1 MAVQRRRIPVDEGRA
16 ALAAWRDA
24 HAPAADAPASE
35 GPGSEGPAAEG
46 PAVSRTTIATAVRY
60 TLEEVT
66 ARAPGNSVEVRVP
79 PFGVTQ
85 CVEGPRHTRGTPP
98 NVIECD
104 AATWLAMVTG
114 RLSWADAVDAGT
126 VAASGLRA
134 DLSGLLPL

>member
-1 MAVQRRRIPVDEGRA
+1 MAVARRRIDPADGQA
-16 ALAAWRDA
+16 ALSQWAAGAVPPSDA
-24 HAPAADAPASE
+24 
-35 GPGSEGPAAEG
+35 GPAA
-46 PAVSRTTIATAVRY
+46 PAVPRSVIATAVRY
-60 TLEEVT
+60 SLEEVT

-104 AATWLAMVTG
+104 ATTWLAMVTG
-114 RLSWADAVDAGT
+114 RLSWADAVSAGR

-134 DLSGLLPL
+134 DLSALLPL

>member
-1 MAVQRRRIPVDEGRA
+1 MAVSRRRIPLAEGRA
-16 ALAAWRDA
+16 ALAAWRA
-24 HAPAADAPASE
+24 STEPAPGPAPAPVPRA
-35 GPGSEGPAAEG
+35 
-46 PAVSRTTIATAVRY
+46 TLATAVRY
-60 TLEEVT
+60 SLEEVT

-104 AATWLAMVTG
+104 ADTWLAVVTG
-114 RLSWADAVDAGT
+114 RISWADAVAAGA

>member
-1 MAVQRRRIPVDEGRA
+1 MAVARRRIDVEEGRA
-16 ALAAWRDA
+16 ALAAWLA
-24 HAPAADAPASE
+24 ANPPAPGGAGAATVP
-35 GPGSEGPAAEG
+35 
-46 PAVSRTTIATAVRY
+46 RTTLATAVRY

-104 AATWLAMVTG
+104 AETWLAMIAG
-114 RLSWADAVDAGT
+114 RLSWADAVDTGK

>member
-1 MAVQRRRIPVDEGRA
+1 MAVSRRRIDPDQGRA
-16 ALAAWRDA
+16 AVAQWAAGGM
-24 HAPAADAPASE
+24 PPSAS
-35 GPGSEGPAAEG
+35 SAAAEV
-46 PAVSRTTIATAVRY
+46 PRSVIATAVRY
-60 TLEEVT
+60 SLEEVT

-114 RLSWADAVDAGT
+114 RMSWADAVDAGR

-134 DLSGLLPL
+134 DLSALLPL

>member
-1 MAVQRRRIPVDEGRA
+1 VAVQRRRIVVEEGRS
-16 ALAAWRDA
+16 ALAAWLETGA
-24 HAPAADAPASE
+24 GEPGTAPALP
-35 GPGSEGPAAEG
+35 
-46 PAVSRTTIATAVRY
+46 RNTIATAVRY
-60 TLEEVT
+60 SLEEVT

-85 CVEGPRHTRGTPP
+85 CVQGPRHTRGTPP

-114 RLSWADAVDAGT
+114 QLSWADAVSSGR

>member
-1 MAVQRRRIPVDEGRA
+1 MAIARRRIGIEEGRA
-16 ALAAWRDA
+16 ALAAWLEACD
-24 HAPAADAPASE
+24 PAS
-35 GPGSEGPAAEG
+35 GVPASG
-46 PAVSRTTIATAVRY
+46 VPRAVTATAVRY

-114 RLSWADAVDAGT
+114 QLSWSDAVTSGK

-134 DLSGLLPL
+134 DLSELLPL

>member
-1 MAVQRRRIPVDEGRA
+1 MAISRRRIDIDEGRA
-16 ALAAWRDA
+16 ALAAWLEA
-24 HAPAADAPASE
+24 GVPAS
-35 GPGSEGPAAEG
+35 GVPASG
-46 PAVSRTTIATAVRY
+46 VPRAVTATAVRY
-60 TLEEVT
+60 SLEEVT

-114 RLSWADAVDAGT
+114 RLSWSDAVASGK

-134 DLSGLLPL
+134 DLSELLPL

>member
-1 MAVQRRRIPVDEGRA
+1 MAVSRRRIAVDEGRA
-16 ALAAWRDA
+16 ALAAWQDA
-24 HAPAADAPASE
+24 TAPA
-35 GPGSEGPAAEG
+35 PGTREPGAEG
-46 PAVSRTTIATAVRY
+46 ASTGGTSTVPRTTIATAVRY
-60 TLEEVT
+60 SLEEVS

-104 AATWLAMVTG
+104 AATWLAMVSG
-114 RLSWADAVDAGT
+114 RMSWADAVAAGQ

-134 DLSGLLPL
+134 DLSALLPL

>member
-1 MAVQRRRIPVDEGRA
+1 MAVSRRRIAVDEGLA
-16 ALAAWRDA
+16 ALAAWQDA
-24 HAPAADAPASE
+24 TAPAPEANV
-35 GPGSEGPAAEG
+35 PAAEG
-46 PAVSRTTIATAVRY
+46 PGSGGPGAVPRTTIATAVRY
-60 TLEEVT
+60 CLEEVT

-104 AATWLAMVTG
+104 ADTWLAMVSG
-114 RLSWADAVDAGT
+114 RLSWADAVAAGR

-134 DLSGLLPL
+134 DLSALLPL

>member
-1 MAVQRRRIPVDEGRA
+1 MAVSRRRIPVDEGRA

-24 HAPAADAPASE
+24 AAPEPSDAAAPEPS
-35 GPGSEGPAAEG
+35 GAAAPEV
-46 PAVSRTTIATAVRY
+46 PAVPRNTLATAVRY
-60 TLEEVT
+60 SLEEVT

-114 RLSWADAVDAGT
+114 RLSWADAVESGR

>member
-1 MAVQRRRIPVDEGRA
+1 MAVSRRRIDIEEGRA
-16 ALAAWRDA
+16 ALAAWLEA
-24 HAPAADAPASE
+24 WLEAGVPAS
-35 GPGSEGPAAEG
+35 GVPASG
-46 PAVSRTTIATAVRY
+46 VPRAVTATAVRY
-60 TLEEVT
+60 SLEEVT

-104 AATWLAMVTG
+104 AGTWLAMVTG
-114 RLSWADAVDAGT
+114 QLNWADAVASGK

-134 DLSGLLPL
+134 DLSELLPL

>member
-1 MAVQRRRIPVDEGRA
+1 MAVSRRRIDIEEGRA
-16 ALAAWRDA
+16 ALAAWLEA
-24 HAPAADAPASE
+24 GAPASD
-35 GPGSEGPAAEG
+35 GPASG
-46 PAVSRTTIATAVRY
+46 AVPRTVTATAVRY
-60 TLEEVT
+60 SLEEVT

-114 RLSWADAVDAGT
+114 QLSWSDAVTSGK